1 MLAICNVKIML
12 ENEKISL
19 LLVMEMSYSNVIH
32 FMHLWDFVVLKVWSV
47 PVKAHTIFNKV

>member
-1 MLAICNVKIML
+1 ML

-32 FMHLWDFVVLKVWSV
+32 FMHLWDFVALKVWSV
-47 PVKAHTIFNKV
+47 PVKAHTIFN

>member
-1 MLAICNVKIML
+1 ML

-32 FMHLWDFVVLKVWSV
+32 FMHLWDFVALKVWSV
-47 PVKAHTIFNKV
+47 PVKAHTIFNKA